1 MCSFLSKTKSS
12 LYLMFFHFYLLSFL
26 FSFSRFFFP
35 TKSFFFPIKY
45 FLIYLFDNGYFR
57 VWIFHRVKSVQTPSF
72 SGYVFSW
79 LNTGKYGPE
88 KALYLNTFQAAD
100 SVHWNIMPNYTIILK
115 NSAFFSCSSVRLNK
129 SEIMIRANINLIS
142 NFFCNEL
149 EFLALSSHSE
159 FGT

>member
-45 FLIYLFDNGYFR
+45 FVIYLFDNGYFR

-72 SGYVFSW
+72 SGYVFSFIW
-79 LNTGKYGPE
+79 TEYRKIRTR
-88 KALYLNTFQAAD
+88 KSSVFQAAD